1 MQLTQVKYF
10 LLACIA
16 VLLTACDDSGL
27 DNSGLDK
34 KPGGTLY
41 REATQQLYAQDAQ
54 FNFTAHITLNTE
66 AENTTLNELQVKVS
80 GAVNNISQRYELIPE
95 IKAAVFNVKLPILI
109 DRKNKE
115 ILLNTRQIVDAALI
129 LMPQT
134 KDKLLLYK
142 NRFIRLSP
150 NNFKLNENNMTQ
162 AITVAS
168 EAVVI
173 GSAVLHE
180 LFKSVPE
187 ASIQKLELDGKAKQI
202 AAQAVLKV
210 SLDQQQSKILQKHI
224 STYIYH
230 QIATNKELS
239 EELKNELMQTLLT
252 ANNNSGYES
261 SESVLYLNKQGQI
274 MHERN
279 VFNYAVNGDKIS
291 VRMIIDY
298 SNYHH
303 ASFSIN
309 PRKNQIIEFTE
320 ENMRSLQAMSSH
332 WFFDAR

>member
-115 ILLNTRQIVDAALI
+115 ILLNTRQID
-129 LMPQT
+129 
-134 KDKLLLYK
+134 
-142 NRFIRLSP
+142 R
-150 NNFKLNENNMTQ
+150 
-162 AITVAS
+162 
-168 EAVVI
+168 
-173 GSAVLHE
+173 
-180 LFKSVPE
+180 KSV
-187 ASIQKLELDGKAKQI
+187 
-202 AAQAVLKV
+202 V
-210 SLDQQQSKILQKHI
+210 
-224 STYIYH
+224 
-230 QIATNKELS
+230 
-239 EELKNELMQTLLT
+239 
-252 ANNNSGYES
+252 
-261 SESVLYLNKQGQI
+261 
-274 MHERN
+274 
-279 VFNYAVNGDKIS
+279 
-291 VRMIIDY
+291 
-298 SNYHH
+298 
-303 ASFSIN
+303 
-309 PRKNQIIEFTE
+309 
-320 ENMRSLQAMSSH
+320 
-332 WFFDAR
+332 